1 MNCYGI
7 QVDGGSGY
15 YDYKNCAV
23 TISGTASVSSQEN
36 VASVIVTPEGDQN
49 KISISGGYFSYD
61 PSEYLATGM
70 ATLPSDKS
78 GYAFMVGVA
87 PQTEVEPATGDPSV
101 NMNGIDPNDQEIVED
116 AASSGEEDIL
126 MMDVEGDLL
135 ESYYPGL
142 ADVATE
148 QLIAKAPMMSAVVN
162 EIVLAQCATEE
173 AAAAAASILQD
184 RVDAQAEGGAWY
196 PESMETWSDAQ
207 VVQHGTYVAMIA
219 TAEHQDEITEQFN
232 AQFA

>member
-1 MNCYGI
+1 MHMKRFLTLALSALLAVGLLTACGGTSDGSADTAEVSLSSFYAGLAEEYGW
-7 QVDGGSGY
+7 
-15 YDYKNCAV
+15 
-23 TISGTASVSSQEN
+23 T
-36 VASVIVTPEGDQN
+36 
-49 KISISGGYFSYD
+49 
-61 PSEYLATGM
+61 
-70 ATLPSDKS
+70 
-78 GYAFMVGVA
+78 
-87 PQTEVEPATGDPSV
+87 
-101 NMNGIDPNDQEIVED
+101 ED

-173 AAAAAASILQD
+173 DAAAAASILQD

-196 PESMETWSDAQ
+196 PEPTEMWRSESRIVSNGNFVMLVAHTGADS
-207 VVQHGTYVAMIA
+207 VV
-219 TAEHQDEITEQFN
+219 EQFN
-232 AQFA
+232 ALFA

>member
-1 MNCYGI
+1 MHMKRFLTLALSALLAAGLLTACGGTSDGSADTAEVSLSSFYAGLAEEYGW
-7 QVDGGSGY
+7 
-15 YDYKNCAV
+15 
-23 TISGTASVSSQEN
+23 T
-36 VASVIVTPEGDQN
+36 
-49 KISISGGYFSYD
+49 
-61 PSEYLATGM
+61 
-70 ATLPSDKS
+70 
-78 GYAFMVGVA
+78 
-87 PQTEVEPATGDPSV
+87 
-101 NMNGIDPNDQEIVED
+101 ED

-173 AAAAAASILQD
+173 DAAAAAAILQD

-196 PESMETWSDAQ
+196 PESMEAWSNAQ
-207 VVQHGTYVAMIA
+207 VIQEGSYVAMIA
-219 TAEHQDEITEQFN
+219 SSQYQDELAASFQEQF
-232 AQFA
+232 A